1 MVLQNLA
8 AYEYTTTTVTTT
20 DVDSW
25 MSSGTGMFVLFLI
38 FALSIFLIASMWKIF
53 TKAGR
58 PGWAAIIPIYNTL
71 QLIWTAGKPWW
82 WFLLMLIPV
91 VNIVVVI
98 ALYYNLAKA
107 FGKGVGFTVLLLILP
122 IIGFPMLAWGNA
134 TYRLKKP
141 AGGR

>member
-1 MVLQNLA
+1 MILHNLA
-8 AYEYTTTTVTTT
+8 TYDYTVTTTTV
-20 DVDSW
+20 DADSW
-25 MSSGTGMFVLFLI
+25 MSSGAGMFVLLLI
-38 FALSIFLIASMWKIF
+38 LALSVFIIASMWKIF

-58 PGWAAIIPIYNTL
+58 PGWAAIVPIYNTL

-91 VNIVVVI
+91 VNLVVVI

-107 FGKGVGFTVLLLILP
+107 FGKGIGFTILLLILP
-122 IIGFPMLAWGNA
+122 VIGLPMLAWGNA

-141 AGGR
+141 ATGR